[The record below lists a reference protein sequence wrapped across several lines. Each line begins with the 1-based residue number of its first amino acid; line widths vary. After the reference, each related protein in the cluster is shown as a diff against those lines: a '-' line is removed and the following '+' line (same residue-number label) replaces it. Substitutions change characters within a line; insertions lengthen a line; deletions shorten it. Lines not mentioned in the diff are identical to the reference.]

1 MQILNPEKLL
11 LQLAIIFLNQI
22 NSILVEWKNRNSF

>member
-22 NSILVEWKNRNSF
+22 NSILVKWKNRNSF

>member
-11 LQLAIIFLNQI
+11 LQLAIISLNQI
-22 NSILVEWKNRNSF
+22 NSILVKWKNRNSF